1 MTGENN
7 MRSMFAALGLLVMLP
22 ATGNAAVLHHSRS
35 RHVGVHRS
43 EDMMRSFNRSQEPN
57 PGFGAPARA
66 GQAIWPPVL
75 EDQTPAYDD
84 PSKFG
89 GG

>member
-1 MTGENN
+1 
-7 MRSMFAALGLLVMLP
+7 MRCILATLGLLVTLS
-22 ATGNAAVLHHSRS
+22 ASANAAVLHHSRS
-35 RHVGVHRS
+35 RHVSVHRS
-43 EDMMRSFNRSQEPN
+43 QDMMRSFNRSQDAIPA
-57 PGFGAPARA
+57 FGGPARA
-66 GQAIWPPVL
+66 GQPIRPPVL

>member
-1 MTGENN
+1 
-7 MRSMFAALGLLVMLP
+7 MRSVSTFVLVLGLLTAVYASAHAAALHHAKPRHANVYRNRNAMPNYAAP
-22 ATGNAAVLHHSRS
+22 ATNVDPR
-35 RHVGVHRS
+35 
-43 EDMMRSFNRSQEPN
+43 F
-57 PGFGAPARA
+57 
-66 GQAIWPPVL
+66 PPVL